1 MITWR
6 DILQGPREPSPLVRQ
21 APREPPASPPPSSIL
36 PVVLSVGLT
45 IWWHSP
51 LFGAVHGLVALP
63 PDQGMVCVSE
73 HSVTGGTVWIPL
85 EWVTSVEEPL
95 DGKKET

>member
-6 DILQGPREPSPLVRQ
+6 DLRQQREGQ
-21 APREPPASPPPSSIL
+21 ASPSSGSAAPPPRA
-36 PVVLSVGLT
+36 PVVGEHLRPGARAS
-45 IWWHSP
+45 WHSP
-51 LFGAVHGLVALP
+51 LFGDVHGLVALP
-63 PDQGMVCVSE
+63 PEKGMVCLCD
-73 HSVTGGTVWIPL
+73 HSVTGDTVFIPL